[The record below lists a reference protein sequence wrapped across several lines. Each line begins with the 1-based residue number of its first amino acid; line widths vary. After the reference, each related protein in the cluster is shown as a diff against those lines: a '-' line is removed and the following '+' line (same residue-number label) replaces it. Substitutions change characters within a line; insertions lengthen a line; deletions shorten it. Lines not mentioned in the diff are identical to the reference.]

1 MLEYTQEIIQI
12 NVVLINT
19 DNTNA
24 MARAW
29 GV

>member
-19 DNTNA
+19 DNAIA
-24 MARAW
+24 MTRAW

>member
-19 DNTNA
+19 DNANV
-24 MARAW
+24 MARAL